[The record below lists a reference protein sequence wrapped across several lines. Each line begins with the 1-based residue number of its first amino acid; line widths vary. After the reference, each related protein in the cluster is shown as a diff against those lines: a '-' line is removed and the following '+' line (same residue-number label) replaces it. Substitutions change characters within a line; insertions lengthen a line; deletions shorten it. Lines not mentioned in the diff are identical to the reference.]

1 MQSRLVRY
9 ADLSRLYSVLNYL
22 SNIPWKINQNV
33 LKIVEGVWEE
43 GGTFGEIP
51 KRYSEMINTYVTK
64 YKQEKDYKKQR

>member
-1 MQSRLVRY
+1 M
-9 ADLSRLYSVLNYL
+9 
-22 SNIPWKINQNV
+22 